1 MGLAASLHDKLGAKK
16 IVIMDG
22 GTGTEISRR
31 GVAIH
36 PELSWSANANIS
48 HPDMVRDI
56 HRDYILAGAEIIITN
71 TFSTSRAT
79 LATDGLSEQTEAI
92 NKQSVRLAM
101 DARKSCDA
109 EETVVIAGSMSAFEP
124 KGHPEIIPSYE
135 EALEDYREQVSIL
148 DGVGVDLIVLEMFS
162 RTVDLK
168 ASIEAATETG
178 LPIWVGLS
186 CESHDGHI
194 YLGLMGRH
202 GGETIADAV
211 IASSSPNVKAFCIMH
226 SPPQVTAD
234 ALRELQAY
242 TSLPIGAYAHGGS
255 INDKNGQAT
264 KISPAERQSVPG
276 TDPQKYLNYA
286 HQWVE
291 CGATIIGGCC
301 GTTPEHIRVLSTSN
315 LRNKNG

>member
-1 MGLAASLHDKLGAKK
+1 MALANSLQDKLDTKR

-31 GVAIH
+31 GVDVDSSR
-36 PELSWSANANIS
+36 SWSANANIS
-48 HPDMVRDI
+48 CPDLVRDI

-79 LATDGLSEQTEAI
+79 LATDGLSERTESI

-101 DARKSCDA
+101 DARESCDA

-124 KGHPEIIPSYE
+124 KGHPEIIPPYE
-135 EALEDYREQVSIL
+135 EALEDYREQASIL
-148 DGVGVDLIVLEMFS
+148 AGTGVDLIILEMFS

-168 ASIEAATETG
+168 AAIEAATETC
-178 LPIWVGLS
+178 LPVWVGLS
-186 CESHDGHI
+186 CESHDGQI

-202 GGETIADAV
+202 GGETIADGV
-211 IASSSPNVKAFCIMH
+211 IASSSPNVKAFFIMH

-255 INDKNGQAT
+255 IEDQVGVYARG
-264 KISPAERQSVPG
+264 S
-276 TDPQKYLNYA
+276 TDPQKYSEYA
-286 HQWVE
+286 RQWVA
-291 CGATIIGGCC
+291 CGATTIGGCC
-301 GTTPEHIRVLSTSN
+301 GTTPEHIRVLAASN
-315 LRNKNG
+315 LRDTNG